1 VDERDIESSLA
12 NCESELAAGRAPN
25 VATHGFWKA
34 VAGVKRRPDLVARYA
49 DRIARIDRAVFVDR
63 VKLRFPA
70 MRGVAVLAAGSL
82 IGLVILRVA
91 AGFDHP
97 LRELAV
103 LVGMGALLVCTHNL
117 AHFVV
122 GTIAGIR
129 FTDWFIDLPK
139 RPQPGLKIDYASYL
153 RAPARSRA
161 WMHAS
166 GAIVTKLVPFVVIP
180 YAAAIG
186 CDAWTILVLLVLG
199 IVQIVTDLAWSV
211 KASDWKKFRRE
222 MKIARA
228 TVPSV
233 IG

>member
-1 VDERDIESSLA
+1 MDERDIESSLA

-25 VATHGFWKA
+25 VKTHGFWRS
-34 VAGVKRRPDLVARYA
+34 VAAIKKRPELVARYA
-49 DRIARIDRAVFVDR
+49 DRVARIDRAVFVDR

-70 MRGVAVLAAGSL
+70 MLGVALLSL
-82 IGLVILRVA
+82 GCVVGLLILWFA
-91 AGFDHP
+91 PGLDHP

-129 FTDWFIDLPK
+129 FTDWFMDLPK

-161 WMHAS
+161 WMHAA
-166 GAIVTKLVPFVVIP
+166 GAIVTKLVPFAVIL

-186 CDAWTILVLLVLG
+186 CDGWAILVLLALG

-222 MKIARA
+222 MKLAR
-228 TVPSV
+228 
-233 IG
+233 

>member
-1 VDERDIESSLA
+1 VDQRDIETSLA
-12 NCESELAAGRAPN
+12 QCESELAAGRAPD
-25 VATHGFWKA
+25 VRTHGFWRA
-34 VAGVKRRPDLVARYA
+34 VTGVKRDPQLVARYA
-49 DRIARIDRAVFVDR
+49 DRVARIDRAVFIER
-63 VKLRFPA
+63 VKVRFSA
-70 MRGVAVLAAGSL
+70 MVGVVVLSVGSL
-82 IGLVILRVA
+82 VGFFILWIA

-97 LRELAV
+97 LRELAM

-129 FTDWFIDLPK
+129 FTEWFMDLPR

-166 GAIVTKLVPFVVIP
+166 GAIVTKIVPFAVIP

-186 CDAWTILVLLVLG
+186 SDAWAILVLLALG
-199 IVQIVTDLAWSV
+199 VVQIVTDLAWSV

-222 MKIARA
+222 MRLAR
-228 TVPSV
+228 TPT
-233 IG
+233 

>member
-1 VDERDIESSLA
+1 MDERDIESSIA

-25 VATHGFWKA
+25 VGTHGVWKA
-34 VAGVKRRPDLVARYA
+34 VAGVKRHPELVSRYA
-49 DRIARIDRAVFVDR
+49 DRVARIDRAVFVDR

-70 MRGVAVLAAGSL
+70 MLGVALLSIGSL
-82 IGLVILRVA
+82 VGLVILWLA
-91 AGFDHP
+91 GGFDHP
-97 LRELAV
+97 VRELAV
-103 LVGMGALLVCTHNL
+103 LIGMGALLVCTHNL

-122 GTIAGIR
+122 GTVTGIR
-129 FTDWFIDLPK
+129 FTDWYLDLPR

-166 GAIVTKLVPFVVIP
+166 GALVTKIVPFAVIP

-186 CDAWTILVLLVLG
+186 CDAWAIVVLLIIGV
-199 IVQIVTDLAWSV
+199 VQIATDLAWSV

-222 MKIARA
+222 MKLAN
-228 TVPSV
+228 
-233 IG
+233 

>member
-1 VDERDIESSLA
+1 MDERDIESSLA

-25 VATHGFWKA
+25 VATHGFWKT
-34 VAGVKRRPDLVARYA
+34 VAAVKRRPDLVARYA

-70 MRGVAVLAAGSL
+70 MLGVALLSVGSLVGLFILWLAAGFS
-82 IGLVILRVA
+82 
-91 AGFDHP
+91 HP

-122 GTIAGIR
+122 GAISGIR
-129 FTDWFIDLPK
+129 FTDWFMDLPK

-161 WMHAS
+161 WMHAA
-166 GAIVTKLVPFVVIP
+166 GAIVTKIVPFAVLV
-180 YAAAIG
+180 YALTIG
-186 CDAWTILVLLVLG
+186 CDIWAIVVLLVLG

-211 KASDWKKFRRE
+211 KASDWKKYRRE
-222 MKIARA
+222 MKIARGTA
-228 TVPSV
+228 PRVS
-233 IG
+233 G

>member
-1 VDERDIESSLA
+1 MDERDIESSLA

-25 VATHGFWKA
+25 VKTHGFWRS
-34 VAGVKRRPDLVARYA
+34 VAAIKKRPELVARYA
-49 DRIARIDRAVFVDR
+49 DRVARIDRAVFVDR

-70 MRGVAVLAAGSL
+70 MLGVALLSL
-82 IGLVILRVA
+82 GCVVGLLILWFA
-91 AGFDHP
+91 PGLDHP

-122 GTIAGIR
+122 GTIAGIH
-129 FTDWFIDLPK
+129 FTDWFMDLPK
-139 RPQPGLKIDYASYL
+139 RPQPGLKIEYGSYL

-161 WMHAS
+161 WMHAA
-166 GAIVTKLVPFVVIP
+166 GAIVTKVVPFAVLL
-180 YAAAIG
+180 YALAVG
-186 CDAWTILVLLVLG
+186 CDLWAIAVLLALG

-222 MKIARA
+222 MKLAR
-228 TVPSV
+228 
-233 IG
+233 

>member
-1 VDERDIESSLA
+1 MLRRCEDEIASARRPDLRVI
-12 NCESELAAGRAPN
+12 
-25 VATHGFWKA
+25 GFWKA
-34 VAGVKRRPDLVARYA
+34 VAAVKRRPDLVALYA
-49 DRIARIDRAVFVDR
+49 DRVARIDRAVFIHR

-70 MRGVAVLAAGSL
+70 MLGVALLGAGSL

-161 WMHAS
+161 WMHAA

-186 CDAWTILVLLVLG
+186 CDAWAIALLLVLG
-199 IVQIVTDLAWSV
+199 VVQVVTDVVWSV

-222 MKIARA
+222 MRLAR
-228 TVPSV
+228 
-233 IG
+233 

>member
-1 VDERDIESSLA
+1 VDERDIESSIA
-12 NCESELAAGRAPN
+12 NCESELAAGRAPD
-25 VATHGFWKA
+25 VKTHGFWRA
-34 VAGVKRRPDLVARYA
+34 VASVKRRPDLVARYA
-49 DRIARIDRAVFVDR
+49 DRVARIDRAVFLDR
-63 VKLRFPA
+63 VKVRFPA
-70 MRGVAVLAAGSL
+70 MLGVALLAVGTL
-82 IGLVILRVA
+82 VGLVILWLA

-97 LRELAV
+97 LRELAM

-122 GTIAGIR
+122 GSVAGIH
-129 FTDWFIDLPK
+129 FTDWFMDLPK

-166 GAIVTKLVPFVVIP
+166 GAIVTKIVPFAALL
-180 YAAAIG
+180 YAIAIG
-186 CDAWTILVLLVLG
+186 CDGWAILLLLVLG

-222 MKIARA
+222 MKLAQ
-228 TVPSV
+228 TPT
-233 IG
+233 

>member
-1 VDERDIESSLA
+1 MEERDIESVLRR
-12 NCESELAAGRAPN
+12 CEDEIASDGPPDLR
-25 VATHGFWKA
+25 VIGFWRA
-34 VAGVKRRPDLVARYA
+34 VAAVKRKPDLVARYA
-49 DRIARIDRAVFVDR
+49 DHIARIDRAVFVDR
-63 VKLRFPA
+63 VKVRFPA
-70 MRGVAVLAAGSL
+70 MLGVALLSIGSL
-82 IGLVILRVA
+82 VGLVILWLA

-117 AHFVV
+117 AHFLV

-129 FTDWFIDLPK
+129 FTDWFMDLPK

-161 WMHAS
+161 WMHAA

-186 CDAWTILVLLVLG
+186 CDAWAILVLLVLG

-222 MKIARA
+222 MRLAN
-228 TVPSV
+228 
-233 IG
+233 

>member
-1 VDERDIESSLA
+1 MDERDIESCLA
-12 NCESELAAGRAPN
+12 QCESELAAGRAPDLR
-25 VATHGFWKA
+25 THGFWRS
-34 VAGVKRRPDLVARYA
+34 VAAVKRQPDLVARYA
-49 DRIARIDRAVFVDR
+49 DRIARIDRAVFLDR
-63 VKLRFPA
+63 VKVRFPA
-70 MRGVAVLAAGSL
+70 TFGIALLAAGSL
-82 IGLVILRVA
+82 VGLLILWLA
-91 AGFDHP
+91 AGLDHP
-97 LRELAV
+97 IRELAV

-122 GTIAGIR
+122 GTVAGIR
-129 FTDWFIDLPK
+129 FTDWFADLPR

-166 GAIVTKLVPFVVIP
+166 GAIVTKVVPFAVIP

-186 CDAWTILVLLVLG
+186 CDAWAILVLLALG

-222 MKIARA
+222 MKLA
-228 TVPSV
+228 
-233 IG
+233 G

>member
-1 VDERDIESSLA
+1 MDERDIDSVLKR
-12 NCESELAAGRAPN
+12 CEGEIALGRHPDLRG
-25 VATHGFWKA
+25 VGFWKA
-34 VAGVKRRPDLVARYA
+34 VAGVKRRPDLAARYA
-49 DRIARIDRAVFVDR
+49 DRVAIIDRGVFVDR

-70 MRGVAVLAAGSL
+70 MLGVALLSIGSLVGSFILWLAAGN
-82 IGLVILRVA
+82 G
-91 AGFDHP
+91 HP
-97 LRELAV
+97 LRELMV

-122 GTIAGIR
+122 GTILGIR
-129 FTDWFIDLPK
+129 FTDWFMDLPK
-139 RPQPGLKIDYASYL
+139 RPQPGLKIDYGSYL

-166 GAIVTKLVPFVVIP
+166 GALVTKLVPFAVIP

-186 CDAWTILVLLVLG
+186 CDAWAIVVLLVLG

-222 MKIARA
+222 MKIARGA
-228 TVPSV
+228 VQA
-233 IG
+233 

>member
-1 VDERDIESSLA
+1 MEERDIESVLRR
-12 NCESELAAGRAPN
+12 CEDQIAPGSRPDLR
-25 VATHGFWKA
+25 VIGFWRA
-34 VAGVKRRPDLVARYA
+34 VAAVKRKPDLVARYA
-49 DRIARIDRAVFVDR
+49 DRIARIDRAVFLDR
-63 VKLRFPA
+63 VKVRFPA
-70 MRGVAVLAAGSL
+70 TLGVVLLSVGSVVGL
-82 IGLVILRVA
+82 IILWVA
-91 AGFDHP
+91 AGQGHP

-122 GTIAGIR
+122 GSLTGIR
-129 FTDWFIDLPK
+129 FTDWFADLPR

-166 GAIVTKLVPFVVIP
+166 GAIVTKIVPFAALL
-180 YAAAIG
+180 YAIAIG
-186 CDAWTILVLLVLG
+186 CDAWAILLLLALG

-222 MKIARA
+222 MNIARGA
-228 TVPSV
+228 WPKVT
-233 IG
+233 G

>member
-1 VDERDIESSLA
+1 MDERDIESSLA

-34 VAGVKRRPDLVARYA
+34 VAGVKRQPELVERYA
-49 DRIARIDRAVFVDR
+49 DRVARIDRAVFVDR
-63 VKLRFPA
+63 VKVRFPA
-70 MRGVAVLAAGSL
+70 MAGVALLSVGTLVGLA
-82 IGLVILRVA
+82 ILWLA

-97 LRELAV
+97 MRELAV

-122 GTIAGIR
+122 GTMTGIR
-129 FTDWFIDLPK
+129 FTDWFMDLPK
-139 RPQPGLKIDYASYL
+139 RPQPGLKIDYATYL

-166 GAIVTKLVPFVVIP
+166 GAIVTKLVPFAVIP

-186 CDAWTILVLLVLG
+186 CDLWAIVVLLVLG
-199 IVQIVTDLAWSV
+199 VAQIVTDLAWSV

-222 MKIARA
+222 MKVA
-228 TVPSV
+228 TVIS
-233 IG
+233 

>member
-1 VDERDIESSLA
+1 MDERDIESSIA

-25 VATHGFWKA
+25 VGTHGFWKA
-34 VAGVKRRPDLVARYA
+34 VAGVKRNPELVSRYA
-49 DRIARIDRAVFVDR
+49 DRVARIDRALFVDR

-70 MRGVAVLAAGSL
+70 MLGVALLSVGSLVGLFILWLAAGQ
-82 IGLVILRVA
+82 
-91 AGFDHP
+91 DHP

-122 GTIAGIR
+122 GTITGIR
-129 FTDWFIDLPK
+129 FTDWFVDLPK

-166 GAIVTKLVPFVVIP
+166 GALVTKLVPFAVIP

-186 CDAWTILVLLVLG
+186 VDAWAIVVLLALG

-211 KASDWKKFRRE
+211 KASDWKKYRRE
-222 MKIARA
+222 MKIARG

-233 IG
+233 IR